1 MTFNRELPKQCEDCP
16 SKSEGIFCN
25 LDQLILKDVS
35 LNKVVNTYKKGQ
47 TLFLEGT
54 PSFGVFCIS
63 QGNIKISKM
72 GENGRESI
80 VKIASKGDVLGPKG
94 LFTESNYNTTATA
107 LEDSAVC
114 FIDKKYISQLLGSNS
129 TVAMNLMSKLTSDL
143 ETCETKLA
151 SLSYKNVREK
161 LAGVLLDLVQSHGRP
176 ENGQVRIDLKLT
188 RQELASLI
196 GTATETLIRVLSEFK
211 EEDLVELQGKNI
223 YILNLEKLKLVA

>member
-1 MTFNRELPKQCEDCP
+1 MTLNRDLPKQCENCP

-54 PSFGVFCIS
+54 PSFGIFCIS

-80 VKIASKGDVLGPKG
+80 VKIATKGDVLGPRG
-94 LFTESNYNTTATA
+94 LFTDSNYNTTATA

-114 FIDKKYISQLLGSNS
+114 FIDKKYISQLLGSNP
-129 TVAMNLMSKLTSDL
+129 TMAMNLLSKLSMDL
-143 ETCETKLA
+143 ETSESKLA

-161 LAGVLLDLVQSHGRP
+161 LAGTLLDLMKTHGKA
-176 ENGQVRIDLKLT
+176 ENGQIRIDLKLT

-211 EEDLVELQGKNI
+211 EEGLVELQGKNI
-223 YILNLEKLKLVA
+223 YILNLDKLTLVA